1 MHPSKHATLLKLGIL
16 NDDIQFP
23 VAPDLLGYSEIIT
36 LLVREKT
43 LHAAVKT
50 EGFARFLDFTG
61 KLLATGTPEQRLLS
75 VALACKVS
83 NSVKAIRER
92 IVALFETDALEIP
105 LAPLKTISDSDDRYY
120 AANLWRFTSRGWL
133 AAFLACGVLDEESAE
148 RSRREC
154 ADGLL
159 SRCAEVGEAFNVIEQ
174 NLKVLRFSSD
184 GTGLPPS
191 RSRRVTPGDSMGRRM
206 RRVLA
211 SVRESVAMSRK
222 ESRDDVGPR
231 LRSLLR
237 RAFEQT
243 GAPKDLTV
251 KLELAKESYDLI
263 LQIVRTRYTL
273 ATLPDTYSPIV
284 TMRDWF
290 TESEWREL
298 SEQELAREF
307 AESIQAAIEL
317 AARSGSADNTLFNYL
332 VLACGSTENARA
344 LTEQIIDRNTG
355 LSQETIA
362 WLSGN
367 PVRRSTALSTESAL
381 GRVDEVIGETMLAT
395 LLTSKSVD
403 AVQTDLLPELDVFQ
417 SIPRHLLDNLI
428 SRVSG
433 LRIQVQTLC
442 DMRRLEAFGTVDTV
456 EEFSPLKHQFEIA
469 SDFGAKSVRIL
480 QPGVAARQ
488 LDDTVRV
495 VRKAIVEP
503 EHGERK

>member
-1 MHPSKHATLLKLGIL
+1 LLKSGIL
-16 NDDIQFP
+16 SDEIKFP
-23 VAPDLLGYSEIIT
+23 ASPHLSGYSEVIT
-36 LLVREKT
+36 LLIREKT

-50 EGFARFLDFTG
+50 EGFDQFLCFIG

-83 NSVKAIRER
+83 NSVKAVRER
-92 IVALFETDALEIP
+92 IVALFETDALETP
-105 LAPLKTISDSDDRYY
+105 LAPLRTISDSDDRYY
-120 AANLWRFTSRGWL
+120 AANLWRFTSRDWL
-133 AAFLACGVLDEESAE
+133 SAFLACGMLDEESAE
-148 RSRREC
+148 KSRREC

-159 SRCAEVGEAFNVIEQ
+159 SRCAEVGHAFNVLEQ
-174 NLKVLRFSSD
+174 NLKIMRFSSEASAQ
-184 GTGLPPS
+184 PPS
-191 RSRRVTPGDSMGRRM
+191 RSRRVTAGDSMGRRM
-206 RRVLA
+206 RRILA

-243 GAPKDLTV
+243 GIPKDLTV

-298 SEQELAREF
+298 SEQDLAKEF

-317 AARSGSADNTLFNYL
+317 AARTGTVDNALFNYL
-332 VLACGSTENARA
+332 VLACGSIEAARS
-344 LTEQIIDRNTG
+344 LTGQIIDRNPG
-355 LSQETIA
+355 LSQETTA
-362 WLSGN
+362 WLSGK
-367 PVRRSTALSTESAL
+367 PIRRSTSLSTESLL

-403 AVQTDLLPELDVFQ
+403 AVETDLLPELDVFQ

-433 LRIQVQTLC
+433 VRILVQSLC
-442 DMRRLEAFGTVDTV
+442 DMRKLEAFGTVDEV
-456 EEFSPLKHQFEIA
+456 EEFSPLKHQFEIS
-469 SDFGAKSVRIL
+469 SDFGARNVRIL

-488 LDDTVRV
+488 LDGTVKV
-495 VRKAIVEP
+495 VRKAIVGP
-503 EHGERK
+503 EHGER